1 MAVKCFCSRLFRRW
15 IMRTGM
21 RIYGREHPIA
31 FSRLHG
37 VEAVRERKVLER
49 DALPEVCRQP
59 AGKLKPVVDPAR
71 CEAKA
76 ACEAVCPVDV
86 FEIVRIPRE
95 TFRKLP
101 AMAKLKVWVHG
112 MKTAETPNAS
122 ACLGCALCVQACPEK
137 AIRLV
142 AADR

>member
-1 MAVKCFCSRLFRRW
+1 MEWK
-15 IMRTGM
+15 
-21 RIYGREHPIA
+21 P
-31 FSRLHG
+31 
-37 VEAVRERKVLER
+37 LER
-49 DALPEVCRQP
+49 DPLPEVCRQP
-59 AGKLKPVVDPAR
+59 AGKLKPVVDPGK

-76 ACEAVCPVDV
+76 DCDAVCPVDV

-95 TFRKLP
+95 TFQKLP

-112 MKTAETPNAS
+112 MKTAQTPNAS

-142 AADR
+142 SSDR